1 MPRIAF
7 LVTSARAIDLKE
19 SAAHPTGYWAEEAL
33 KSYER
38 FVNAGFNVVVL
49 TPDGRRPVPDP
60 YGLEAIFHYPDVDRD
75 YFASV
80 YRTFHRDPD
89 DIRITLH
96 HSTEQELVAARRI
109 AQRLVATGKTASEA
123 HDLLSKAAKI
133 AWRQKRLLSEVMLTE
148 GLHGDLPALAIQG
161 AVQELKQAAQA
172 LADER
177 RAKLEAIHGF
187 SHPVALSSLSDAQMA
202 EFDAL
207 FVPGGHGPMV
217 DLPDNPDLR
226 RLLGILYKQ
235 DKVIASLCHGP
246 AMLLSAPDRDDGQ
259 WLFEGYRFT
268 AYTNDEEDQNRIG
281 KLGMFWYLADAL
293 QNAGGIFDDAPYA
306 WASHVVVDR
315 NLITG
320 QNPNSTEATA
330 DAVIKALNA
339 VRSPVRAP
347 AMA

>member
-7 LVTSARAIDLKE
+7 LVTSARAIDLKQ
-19 SAAHPTGYWAEEAL
+19 SPAHPTGYWAEEAL

-38 FVNAGFNVVVL
+38 FVAAGFDVVVL
-49 TPDGRRPVPDP
+49 TPDGEKPVPDP
-60 YGLEAIFHYPDVDRD
+60 YGLEAIFHYPDADRD

-80 YRTFHRDPD
+80 YRTFHHDPD

-96 HSTEQELVAARRI
+96 HTTEQELVAARRI
-109 AQRLVATGKTASEA
+109 AARLVAAGKTQDEA
-123 HDLLSKAAKI
+123 HALLSKAAKI
-133 AWRQKRLLSEVMLTE
+133 AWRQKRLLSEVMRAE
-148 GLHGDLPALAIQG
+148 GLDGGLSESSIRA
-161 AVQELKQAAQA
+161 AVDELKAASQA
-172 LADER
+172 LADQR
-177 RAKLEAIHGF
+177 RGKLMDIEGF
-187 SHPVALSSLSDAQMA
+187 NHPVALSSLTDEQMA
-202 EFDAL
+202 AFDAV

-226 RLLGILYKQ
+226 RLLGILYAR

-281 KLGMFWYLADAL
+281 RLGMPWYLADAL
-293 QNAGGIFDDAPYA
+293 QNAGGIFDDAPFA

-330 DAVIKALNA
+330 DAVIKAL
-339 VRSPVRAP
+339 SPALT
-347 AMA
+347 

>member
-7 LVTSARAIDLKE
+7 LVTSARAIDLKD

-38 FVNAGFNVVVL
+38 FVAAGFEVVVM
-49 TPDGRRPVPDP
+49 TPDGQKPVADP
-60 YGLEAIFHYPDVDRD
+60 YGLEAIFHYPDADRD
-75 YFASV
+75 YFASI
-80 YRTFHRDPD
+80 YRTFHNDPD
-89 DIRITLH
+89 DIRITLDQ
-96 HSTEQELVAARRI
+96 TTQQELVAARRI
-109 AQRLVATGKTASEA
+109 AAKLVAAGKTASEA
-123 HDLLSKAAKI
+123 HALLAKAAKI
-133 AWRQKRLLSEVMLTE
+133 AWRQKRLLSEVMRTE
-148 GLHGDLPALAIQG
+148 GLDGELSESSIRA
-161 AVQELKQAAQA
+161 AVDELKGAAQK

-177 RAKLEAIHGF
+177 EAKLEDIEGF
-187 SHPVALSSLSDAQMA
+187 NFPVALSSLSDDQLA

-217 DLPDNPDLR
+217 DLPDNADLR
-226 RLLGILYKQ
+226 RLLGILHEK

-246 AMLLSAPDRDDGQ
+246 AMLLAAPDRADGH

-268 AYTNDEEDQNRIG
+268 AYTNDEENQNRIG
-281 KLGMFWYLADAL
+281 RLGMPWYLADAL

-315 NLITG
+315 KLITG

-330 DAVIKALNA
+330 DAVIKALSMVPSA
-339 VRSPVRAP
+339 VP
-347 AMA
+347 A

>member
-7 LVTSARAIDLKE
+7 LVTSANAIDLKE
-19 SAAHPTGYWAEEAL
+19 SSAHPTGYWAEEAL

-38 FVNAGFNVVVL
+38 FVAAGFDVVVL
-49 TPDGRRPVPDP
+49 TPDGNKPVPDP

-75 YFASV
+75 YFASI

-89 DIRITLH
+89 DIRITLDQ
-96 HSTEQELVAARRI
+96 TTKQELVAGRRI
-109 AQRLVATGKTASEA
+109 AERMVAAGKTADEA
-123 HDLLSKAAKI
+123 HALLSKASKI
-133 AWRQKRLLSEVMLTE
+133 AWRNKRLLGEVMRAE
-148 GLHGDLPALAIQG
+148 GLDGDLSDADIRGAID
-161 AVQELKQAAQA
+161 ELVTAAQA

-177 RAKLEAIHGF
+177 KARLEAIPGF
-187 SHPVALSSLSDAQMA
+187 NKPVALSSLSDGHLT

-217 DLPDNPDLR
+217 DLPDNADLR
-226 RLLGILYKQ
+226 RLLKILHNKN
-235 DKVIASLCHGP
+235 KVIASLCHGP
-246 AMLLSAPDRDDGQ
+246 AMLLSAPDREDGQ
-259 WLFEGYRFT
+259 WLFEGFRLT

-281 KLGMFWYLADAL
+281 RMGMPWYLTDAL
-293 QNAGGIFDDAPYA
+293 QNAGGILDDAPYA

-330 DAVIKALNA
+330 DAVVKALT
-339 VRSPVRAP
+339 P
-347 AMA
+347 A